1 MIDYEELAE
10 AMGDLDEDTVKELL
24 ETVMADGGSGAQQAM
39 DACQKGMD
47 IVGSRFESGEY
58 FVGDL
63 IYAGELMTDAVSIL
77 KDALVTG
84 DGGGTKTKMILCTV
98 KDDLHDIGKN
108 IVRSMLEAAGF
119 EVLDLGIDVPASEIV
134 KAAKEN
140 SIKIVALSGVLTL
153 AIDSMK
159 ATVEAFKADGMDA
172 CQKGM
177 DIVGSRFESGEY
189 FVGDLIY
196 AGELMTDAVSILK
209 DALVTGDGGGTKTKM
224 ILCTVKDDLHDI
236 GKNIVRSMLEA
247 AGFEVLDLGIDVPAS
262 EIVKAAK
269 ENSIKIVA
277 LSGVLT
283 LAIDSMK
290 ATVEAFKADGMD
302 DVKIIIGGAPVSE
315 EAMKITGADEWAH
328 SPQKTV
334 QVCKDWAEAI

>member
-119 EVLDLGIDVPASEIV
+119 EVIDLGIDVPAEKVVETV
-134 KAAKEN
+134 KAEN
-140 SIKIVALSGVLTL
+140 LKIVALSGVLTL

-159 ATVEAFKADGMDA
+159 KTV
-172 CQKGM
+172 
-177 DIVGSRFESGEY
+177 
-189 FVGDLIY
+189 
-196 AGELMTDAVSILK
+196 
-209 DALVTGDGGGTKTKM
+209 DALK
-224 ILCTVKDDLHDI
+224 
-236 GKNIVRSMLEA
+236 A
-247 AGFEVLDLGIDVPAS
+247 AGLNN
-262 EIVKAAK
+262 VK
-269 ENSIKIVA
+269 V
-277 LSGVLT
+277 
-283 LAIDSMK
+283 
-290 ATVEAFKADGMD
+290 
-302 DVKIIIGGAPVSE
+302 IIGGAPVSE

-334 QVCKDWAEAI
+334 SVCQEWSKAG